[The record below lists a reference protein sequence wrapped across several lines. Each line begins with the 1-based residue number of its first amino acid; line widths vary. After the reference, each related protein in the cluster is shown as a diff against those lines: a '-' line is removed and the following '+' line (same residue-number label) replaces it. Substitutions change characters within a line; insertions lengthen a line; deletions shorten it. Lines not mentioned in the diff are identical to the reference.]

1 MKRTIRAWAVGLLA
15 CATLTASPLWAVP
28 VSLDMTNL
36 RAIQTYSSV
45 EKAKDDAFLLVDGV
59 AAGKE
64 LSEQV
69 PSGKTW
75 QVAPKEPVASM
86 KEPVNLWK
94 GDLSDGQYAL
104 ITVTLVQGKQVDDK
118 GITEYLDDMKK
129 VDKKAEGGKLAEAH
143 DVGKLEEKVVKA
155 EQKIVKDTKK
165 TISRNPNVNHYGGL
179 FNVLIWN
186 NGGKI
191 VKRLDPVGLTFGEHY
206 GVDPKVYT
214 KLKLT
219 RGNVMVKDEGSGEW
233 SEQQLTP
240 LNDDSNAVRVKML
253 ETEAIKGKTPPKH
266 TTDYLV
272 EVQVKVDGK
281 PLNWDLGGDHPG
293 PTEIHEYWD
302 FAK

>member
-15 CATLTASPLWAVP
+15 GASLAASPLWAVP
-28 VSLDMTNL
+28 VSVDLTNL

-75 QVAPKEPVASM
+75 QVAPKEPVASA
-86 KEPVNLWK
+86 KEPVTLWK
-94 GDLSDGQYAL
+94 GDLNEGDYAV
-104 ITVTLVQGKQVDDK
+104 ITVTLVQGKKVDDK
-118 GITEYLDDMKK
+118 GVKEYLDDMKK
-129 VDKKAEGGKLAEAH
+129 VDKKAEGGKLAAPA
-143 DVGKLEEKVVKA
+143 DLDKLAAKVVKA
-155 EQKIVKDTKK
+155 EQKLAKDAKK
-165 TISRNPNVNHYGGL
+165 TISHDPNVNHYGGL
-179 FNVLIWN
+179 FNVIVWN
-186 NGGKI
+186 NGGKV

-206 GVDPKVYT
+206 GVDPKVYS

-219 RGNVMVKDEGSGEW
+219 RGNVMVKDDGSGDW
-233 SEQQLTP
+233 AEQQMTP

-266 TTDYLV
+266 TTDYLA
-272 EVQVKVDGK
+272 EIQVKADGK
-281 PLNWDLGGDHPG
+281 VLTWELGGDHPG

>member
-64 LSEQV
+64 ISERV
-69 PSGKTW
+69 PH
-75 QVAPKEPVASM
+75 KEPVAST
-86 KEPVNLWK
+86 KEPVTLWK